1 MAKLTESY
9 LRSMIKQVMKEAYF
23 DENEDDRKFKAKETA
38 RMAKEQARFD
48 NFKGGS
54 AFDDDNF
61 GEGKPWEEAMMNL
74 ETMVSSYE
82 FDGMAS
88 PDDLVQA
95 ADDLE
100 ALLPSVPRSEKQDV
114 RSLIAAA
121 HEQLAEYQPMPNYI
135 PGGSGAKDPQLSPT
149 MDEARKR
156 KLAQK
161 RRVLKE
167 GFMDKTLD
175 FFGRKHEGG
184 KGIRD
189 RARELRDNP
198 KWNGSNLARTYGKQI
213 IQMINAGDNEA
224 VTYAD
229 QLKDIEDQFKR
240 QVGSEDELAGINAET
255 KDSAQKRK
263 DIYNNSI
270 RNQTQRDSDKAR
282 NDKEYYGGLRTDNE
296 EREFRGTP
304 EYHDQFR
311 KKVGDQYVAITP
323 DKIKTR
329 PDPRYKG
336 S

>member
-9 LRSMIKQVMKEAYF
+9 LRSMIKQVM
-23 DENEDDRKFKAKETA
+23 NEMHDMYDDSPAAINNAANEYDLGGLDSIEETA
-38 RMAKEQARFD
+38 KRLGVNPMKLKAFIEQEQAQADSFND
-48 NFKGGS
+48 MMG
-54 AFDDDNF
+54 DDPND
-61 GEGKPWEEAMMNL
+61 
-74 ETMVSSYE
+74 Y
-82 FDGMAS
+82 
-88 PDDLVQA
+88 
-95 ADDLE
+95 
-100 ALLPSVPRSEKQDV
+100 
-114 RSLIAAA
+114 
-121 HEQLAEYQPMPNYI
+121 LA
-135 PGGSGAKDPQLSPT
+135 
-149 MDEARKR
+149 EARKR

-184 KGIRD
+184 RGIRD

-270 RNQTQRDSDKAR
+270 RNQNKRDSDKAR
-282 NDKEYYGGLRTDNE
+282 NDKEYYGGLRKDNE